1 MFDVSFNFMPL
12 VPTWSDIVVRLVAT
26 VAAGTLIGLNRQVG
40 GHNAGFRTIVLV
52 GLAACLAMI
61 QANMLLSLT
70 GKTTESFVRMDILR
84 FPLGVLTGVGFLG
97 GGAILRRG
105 ELVTGLTT
113 AATLW
118 IMTVIGLA
126 IGGGQIAIG
135 LVFAVVAYLVL
146 SPLKALDRW
155 LPRLQK
161 AKLTLRMSTAPAVP
175 DLDILLGRW
184 AARCDFSAKRLT
196 AGGEE
201 EISFEVCWRTRRGD
215 RSAEEILS
223 TLESSYEVVVFD
235 LEDSAS

>member
-1 MFDVSFNFMPL
+1 MFGVSINFMPL

-26 VAAGTLIGLNRQVG
+26 LAAGTLIGLNRQVG

-70 GKTTESFVRMDILR
+70 GKTAESFVRTDIMR
-84 FPLGVLTGVGFLG
+84 FPLGVLTGVGFIG

-126 IGGGQIAIG
+126 IGGGQVAIG
-135 LVFAVVAYLVL
+135 LAFAVVAYIVL
-146 SPLKALDRW
+146 SPLKAIDNRLT
-155 LPRLQK
+155 RLQK
-161 AKLTLRMSTAPAVP
+161 ARLTLRVPKTPAIP
-175 DLDILLGRW
+175 ELEALLGRW
-184 AARCDFSAKRLT
+184 AARCDFAAKRRT
-196 AGGEE
+196 PVGEE
-201 EISFEVCWRTRRGD
+201 EISFEVCWRARRGD

-223 TLESSYEVVVFD
+223 VLEDSYEVIVFD
-235 LEDSAS
+235 LEDSAG